1 MLALPQRIDP
11 SREGERMVIEA
22 FRRLTPISSR
32 LGPCLLALLLF
43 TVAARADESP
53 TATIRVSSATAGSSF
68 GHLVAGVMT
77 FRDQDILLTLHGVTG
92 PAQSRGLVYG
102 LVRPRDIEGFYKPSG
117 DALRSSTGVTLR
129 FDPPLQLGPDGLE
142 IEVNAGMQ
150 PKQSRGSPGAG
161 VQQ

>member
-1 MLALPQRIDP
+1 
-11 SREGERMVIEA
+11 
-22 FRRLTPISSR
+22 
-32 LGPCLLALLLF
+32 
-43 TVAARADESP
+43 
-53 TATIRVSSATAGSSF
+53 
-68 GHLVAGVMT
+68 
-77 FRDQDILLTLHGVTG
+77 
-92 PAQSRGLVYG
+92 
-102 LVRPRDIEGFYKPSG
+102 VRPRDIEGFYKPSG